1 MIFLLVPWA
10 PNIKEGDLSLHQIRL
25 NSENNNI
32 IYYDLIGIGERI
44 RDLIYVEKLNKFIM
58 FLENSASIGIL
69 EN

>member
-1 MIFLLVPWA
+1 MIFFIGSMGT
-10 PNIKEGDLSLHQIRL
+10 NIKEGDLSLHQIRL